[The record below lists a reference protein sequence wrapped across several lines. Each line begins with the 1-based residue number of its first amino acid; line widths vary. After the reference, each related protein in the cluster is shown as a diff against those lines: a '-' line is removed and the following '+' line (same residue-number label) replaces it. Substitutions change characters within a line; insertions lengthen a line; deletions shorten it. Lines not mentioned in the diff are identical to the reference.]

1 MRKLGLTT
9 LAAVSVWGMIVACG
23 SNDKTSGFDT
33 PTDTGDGGPT
43 GIVDE
48 AGNVI
53 GLGGEGGTGGDGGLP
68 PGETRDPKDCNEAKT
83 SHSYVGCDYWPTVTA
98 NNVWSI
104 FDYAVVVSNA
114 GTAAADITVTGGALT
129 GPKTTT
135 VQPGALATIYLPWV
149 PELKGPD
156 TDECGLATPVA
167 ASVVKTGGAYHLVST
182 TPVIVY
188 QFNALEFKGAGG
200 EGADGGTKDW
210 SQCPGTVKKCASNG
224 NTAIGCDSFSNDAS
238 LLLPSTAMTN
248 NYRVIAH
255 AGWTEQGI
263 LPPPFGT
270 PSDIMGSTLSV
281 TATQDGTTVTMTLT
295 AAAKV
300 LAGGGV
306 AATTGGKLVVALPKA
321 GDVVQLALEKGDKYD
336 FSGSLVQSDKP
347 VQVITAVPCINIP
360 AGNSACDHIEESVIP
375 AETLGKHY
383 VVTMPDKP
391 GGGIGKGVIRF
402 YGNQDGTTLTYN
414 PSAPAGCP
422 TTLKAGQVAECKI
435 ASADFE
441 VTGDKEFATA
451 MFTPGAAVYKGS
463 NLGDPDHTIFPAVEQ
478 FRTKYLFLAPNDY
491 DESYAD
497 IIGVSNAAPI
507 VDGKAVSAA
516 FTKIG
521 NGPFG
526 VWRVKL
532 DGGPK
537 SDGAHTLTS
546 MSPVGLQIMGYG
558 ANTSY
563 MYPGGLNLNL
573 ISAPPPPPK

>member
-1 MRKLGLTT
+1 MRKLGLAT
-9 LAAVSVWGMIVACG
+9 LAAVSVWGLIVACG

-33 PTDTGDGGPT
+33 PQDTGDSGPV

-53 GLGGEGGTGGDGGLP
+53 GLGGEGGTAGDGGLP
-68 PGETRDPKDCNEAKT
+68 TGETRDPKDCNEAKT
-83 SHSYVGCDYWPTVTA
+83 SHSYVGCDYWPTVVA

-114 GTAAADITVTGGALT
+114 GTAPADITVTGGALA

-156 TDECGLATPVA
+156 TDECGLATPLP

-188 QFNALEFKGAGG
+188 QFNSLEYKGAGG

-210 SQCPGTVKKCASNG
+210 SQCPGTVKKCASNA
-224 NTAIGCDSFSNDAS
+224 NMPLGCNSFSNDAS

-255 AGWTEQGI
+255 AGWSETNG
-263 LPPPFGT
+263 LPPPFQQVT
-270 PSDIMGSTLSV
+270 DVMGATLTV
-281 TATQDGTTVTMTLT
+281 TATQDATTVTMTLN
-295 AAAKV
+295 ASAKV
-300 LAGGGV
+300 LAGGGI
-306 AATTGGKLVVALPKA
+306 AATTGGKLVVPLAKA
-321 GDVVQLALEKGDKYD
+321 GDVVELALEKGDKYD

-347 VQVITAVPCINIP
+347 VQVITGVPCINIP
-360 AGNSACDHIEESVIP
+360 AGNRFCDHIEESVIP

-383 VVTMPDKP
+383 VITMPDKP
-391 GGGIGKGVIRF
+391 AGGVGKGVIRF
-402 YGNQDGTTLTYN
+402 YGNQDGTNLTYN
-414 PSAPAGCP
+414 PSMPAGCP
-422 TTLKAGQVAECKI
+422 GALKAGQVVECKI

-441 VTGDKEFATA
+441 VTGDKEFAAA
-451 MFTPGAAVYKGS
+451 MFTPGAEIYGAS

-478 FRTKYLFLAPNDY
+478 FRTKYLFLAPKDY
-491 DESYAD
+491 DVSFAD
-497 IIGVSNAAPI
+497 IIGTGDAAP
-507 VDGKAVSAA
+507 VLDGKAVGAA

-526 VWRVKL
+526 VWRVSL

-537 SDGAHTLTS
+537 MDGAHTLTS
-546 MSPVGLQIMGYG
+546 KSPVGLQVMGYG
-558 ANTSY
+558 ADTSY